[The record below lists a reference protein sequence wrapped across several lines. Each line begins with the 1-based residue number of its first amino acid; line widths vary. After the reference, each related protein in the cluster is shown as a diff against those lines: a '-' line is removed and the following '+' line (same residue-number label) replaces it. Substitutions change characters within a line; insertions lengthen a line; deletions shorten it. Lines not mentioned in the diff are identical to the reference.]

1 VIRSRHHAR
10 EIALQILYYYDPLCQ
25 QSNAYFSERSLQ
37 DQVQQ
42 HCNHFQVP
50 QELRDFID
58 TLVIGTLVHQK
69 TIDALIEKNTNH
81 WKISRMSVVDRSLL
95 RLAIYE
101 MVHLKT
107 TPPTIV
113 INEAIELSK
122 QYGASESASFVNGV
136 LDAVAR
142 NST

>member
-1 VIRSRHHAR
+1 MKSRHHAR

-25 QSNAYFSERSLQ
+25 QPSPSFSETSLQ
-37 DQVQQ
+37 AQLQQ

-50 QELRDFID
+50 AELRDFID
-58 TLVIGTLVHQK
+58 TLVIGTLLHQK
-69 TIDALIEKNTNH
+69 NIDTLIEKNTSH

-95 RLAIYE
+95 RLAVYE

-107 TPPTIV
+107 TAPTII

-142 NST
+142 NSI